1 VNDLLGKSIFVA
13 VSAALAMS
21 LLSDTMLATLGLSL
35 LATAVLVPTACSVR
49 LRRDLNSLVFSSLLW
64 RLLVV
69 SLVALWILPY
79 YAARDST
86 DIVYYDIQAGHIA
99 DLIRAGA
106 WSEIHLSVGSDIVS
120 FVTALLYVPFGPTPG
135 GMTFLSGLLG
145 FIGSLYFVAAA
156 VVALES
162 SRVRGYAMFVLLLPS
177 IVFWSTL
184 FGKDSWVFCGL
195 GICAFG
201 IARWLKFGQWTDFLK
216 TLIGVGVVYT
226 FRPHIALAVT
236 LGLALTTVVC
246 RERRSPRSVTK
257 SVAVLL
263 LLAPMMVFIW
273 QAVSDMTGV
282 TVVSRKSAVA
292 EISQRGAGNKG
303 GGSDVTTTETEGQ
316 LGFISQLPAGAVRLL
331 FRPWPWEAT
340 SLFMFVAALD
350 NIILIAVLLAKW
362 RNVSDTL
369 RHLRTQPF
377 AFFCVVLTIQLI
389 VMFSTIPN
397 LGLLM
402 REKTQV
408 TPFLY
413 LLAFSGN
420 RRVVRRRRP
429 TRRKGAEAPWLN
441 RIRGTVPLGSEGVA
455 ASRTQCLSVGT
466 EPGV

>member
-1 VNDLLGKSIFVA
+1 MV
-13 VSAALAMS
+13 
-21 LLSDTMLATLGLSL
+21 ATLGLSL
-35 LATAVLVPTACSVR
+35 LATAVLLPIACSVR

-64 RLLVV
+64 RLLVI
-69 SLVALWILPY
+69 SFVALWILPY
-79 YAARDST
+79 YAARDSA
-86 DIVYYDIQAGHIA
+86 DAVWYDIQAGHIA

-106 WSEIHLSVGSDIVS
+106 WSEIHLSVGSDMVS
-120 FVTALLYVPFGPTPG
+120 FVTALLYLPFGPTPS

-156 VVALES
+156 AVALQS
-162 SRVRGYAMFVLLLPS
+162 SRLRGYAAFVMLVPS

-201 IARWLKFGQWTDFLK
+201 IARWLKFSQWTDFLK
-216 TLIGVGVVYT
+216 ILIGVGVVYA
-226 FRPHIALAVT
+226 FRPHIALTVT

-246 RERRSPRSVTK
+246 RERNSPRSVTK
-257 SVAVLL
+257 SVTVLL
-263 LLAPMMVFIW
+263 LLAPMMLFIW

-282 TVVSRKSAVA
+282 TEVSRDSAVT

-303 GGSDVTTTETEGQ
+303 GGSEVTTTETEGIQ
-316 LGFISQLPAGAVRLL
+316 GFVSQLPAGAVRLL

-350 NIILIAVLLAKW
+350 NIILIVVLLVKW
-362 RNVSDTL
+362 RDVLDSL

-377 AFFCVVLTIQLI
+377 AFFCVALAIQLI

-402 REKTQV
+402 REKTQL

-420 RRVVRRRRP
+420 RKAVRRRKSTRP
-429 TRRKGAEAPWLN
+429 NEADAAWLS
-441 RIRGTVPLGSEGVA
+441 RIPDTVPLGSEGVA
-455 ASRTQCLSVGT
+455 ASQT
-466 EPGV
+466 